1 MIETIKSSLLRDI
14 NKLKKEIE
22 AYKNPKNIWAVEK
35 DISNSTG
42 NLCLHLIGNLN
53 QFIGAAL
60 GNTGYVRNRDEEF
73 TIKDI
78 PSGELINKIN
88 DTISV
93 VNETLNNLKDEELN
107 EEFPILFANQKISTG
122 SMLIN
127 IVTHLN
133 YHLGQINYHRRLLDN

>member
-73 TIKDI
+73 TIKYI

-107 EEFPILFANQKISTG
+107 EEFPILFANQKISTD